1 MLIVSRRDMLKR
13 SESALDSNL
22 KLLKEEILRQSTAGV
37 HAFSAEELEMFNNL
51 CDKGMHPREALKKV
65 KNTKVRFGSLSDS
78 DSDSDS
84 GSGSGSGSGSAQ
96 ARRKPRKKVR

>member
-1 MLIVSRRDMLKR
+1 MFKASRRDMLKR
-13 SESALDSNL
+13 AESALESNL
-22 KLLKEEILRQSTAGV
+22 KLLKEEILRKSTAGV

-51 CDKGMHPREALKKV
+51 CDEGKHPREALKKV
-65 KNTKVRFGSLSDS
+65 KNAKFRFGSLSDS

-84 GSGSGSGSGSAQ
+84 GSGSAQ